1 MPTFTATYDAG
12 DNKLRLYADERL
24 PPDLYARVRATGYA
38 WAPKQGLFVAPMW
51 TPEREDLALELA
63 GEIEDEDRTLL
74 DRAEDRAERFETYAE
89 KRAADAERARAG
101 VARIADGIP
110 FGQPILVGHHS
121 ERHARKDAERIQRG
135 MERAIKAFETSEYW
149 ERRARGSIHHAKYK
163 EAPDVRA
170 RRIKGLEA
178 DERKHLKDKGNAEKF
193 TAAWLRLDDP
203 TFLKMKTGADST
215 PLQKAIYLAGCD
227 SCARLS
233 RLDLNEGNTTPEAA
247 QVEALGKHARTL
259 AHCNRWLAHLGNRL
273 TYERTMLGESGYVPP
288 PKPTS
293 RAVLPILNYSG
304 SVSYFNTYGFRGE
317 VATEEATPITK
328 AVLAAI
334 GSDYKGTRV
343 SACGTHRV
351 RFALLRL
358 PGDTC
363 PTGRIVFVTD
373 SKQHP
378 RPSTEATAAGEA
390 KAEAERQAAAEMR
403 ADASS
408 ERLQA
413 SAARVAERAAKA
425 APFDAMKASLAGG
438 VQVVVA
444 EQLFETPRPLAARM
458 AELAEI
464 EPWHTVLEPSAG
476 TGRIVEAIK
485 ATEPAAHLD
494 MIEINP
500 TLCDLL
506 RAKYKLTYS
515 ELAPFDFLTVQGP
528 ICPDSEKGFDRILM
542 NPPFRDAIDIK
553 HIEHALTFLKPGGR
567 LVAICAGGSRQE
579 KALKAR
585 SSYWERLPSG
595 TFHESGTE
603 VASVLLIIN
612 KGE

>member
-1 MPTFTATYDAG
+1 
-12 DNKLRLYADERL
+12 
-24 PPDLYARVRATGYA
+24 V
-38 WAPKQGLFVAPMW
+38 
-51 TPEREDLALELA
+51 
-63 GEIEDEDRTLL
+63 
-74 DRAEDRAERFETYAE
+74 
-89 KRAADAERARAG
+89 
-101 VARIADGIP
+101 
-110 FGQPILVGHHS
+110 
-121 ERHARKDAERIQRG
+121 
-135 MERAIKAFETSEYW
+135 
-149 ERRARGSIHHAKYK
+149 
-163 EAPDVRA
+163 
-170 RRIKGLEA
+170 
-178 DERKHLKDKGNAEKF
+178 
-193 TAAWLRLDDP
+193 
-203 TFLKMKTGADST
+203 
-215 PLQKAIYLAGCD
+215 
-227 SCARLS
+227 
-233 RLDLNEGNTTPEAA
+233 
-247 QVEALGKHARTL
+247 
-259 AHCNRWLAHLGNRL
+259 
-273 TYERTMLGESGYVPP
+273 
-288 PKPTS
+288 
-293 RAVLPILNYSG
+293 
-304 SVSYFNTYGFRGE
+304 
-317 VATEEATPITK
+317 
-328 AVLAAI
+328 
-334 GSDYKGTRV
+334 
-343 SACGTHRV
+343 
-351 RFALLRL
+351 LRL

-363 PTGRIVFVTD
+363 PTGRIVFVID

-378 RPSTEATAAGEA
+378 RPSAEATAAGEA
-390 KAEAERQAAAEMR
+390 KAEAERQAAAEAR
-403 ADASS
+403 ADASR

-413 SAARVAERAAKA
+413 SAAKVADRVAKA

-500 TLCDLL
+500 KLCDLL

-515 ELAPFDFLTVQGP
+515 ELAPFDFLTAQGP

-542 NPPFRDAIDIK
+542 NPPFCDAIDIK